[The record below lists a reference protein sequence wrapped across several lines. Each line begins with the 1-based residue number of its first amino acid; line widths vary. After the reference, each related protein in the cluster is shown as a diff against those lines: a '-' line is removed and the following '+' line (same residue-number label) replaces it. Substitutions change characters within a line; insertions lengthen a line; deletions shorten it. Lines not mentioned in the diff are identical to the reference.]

1 MPIRIDY
8 QRIVS
13 QSSLQR
19 RAGGRGRPKDT
30 FLIVCEGEE
39 TEPNYFKAFRLSSA
53 RVWVHGLGFNTDSL
67 VEEVIKEKKKA
78 ANSGMKFDQIWCVLD
93 KDSFPS
99 QNLNRALQLAK
110 NNNIRV
116 AYSNQSFEL
125 WYLLHFDYL
134 DAALSRT
141 RYIEKLTAYLGKR
154 YQKNSNEMY
163 KIILGKQAAAIRNAE
178 KLLSNYHPP
187 NPDQNDPST
196 TVHKLVIE
204 LNKFL

>member
-13 QSSLQR
+13 QASLQR
-19 RAGGRGRPKDT
+19 SSGGRGCPKDT
-30 FLIVCEGEE
+30 FLIVCEGQE

-53 RVWVHGLGFNTDSL
+53 RVWVLGLGFNTDSL

-78 ANSGMKFDQIWCVLD
+78 TSFGMKFDQVWCVLD

-99 QNLNRALQLAK
+99 QNINRALQLAK

-134 DAALSRT
+134 DSALSRM
-141 RYIEKLTAYLGKR
+141 RYIEKLTAYLGKH

-163 KIILGKQAAAIRNAE
+163 KIILGKQEAAIRNAE